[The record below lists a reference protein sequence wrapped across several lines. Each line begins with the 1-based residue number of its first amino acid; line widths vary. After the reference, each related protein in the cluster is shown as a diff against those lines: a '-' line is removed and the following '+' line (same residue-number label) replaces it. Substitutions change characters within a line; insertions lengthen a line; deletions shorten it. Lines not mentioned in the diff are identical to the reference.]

1 MCRAAFRIAGRHRGV
16 RESLEAHPI
25 SSLVFQCFPSGL
37 QLRLRWVSCA
47 EATPPQGGGYRWLRG
62 VRSSEGPLAV
72 SVARAGDLANR

>member
-25 SSLVFQCFPSGL
+25 SLLVFQCFSCGL
-37 QLRLRWVSCA
+37 QLRLRQVLRA
-47 EATPPQGGGYRWLRG
+47 EATPLQRGGDRG
-62 VRSSEGPLAV
+62 LSGIRSPEGPLAV